1 MTRTTDVPARV
12 KIMCWLLGLMTLV
25 LATVVVVVWRFL
37 LVDVADRVNRA
48 LEQET
53 GEFSTYAENHA
64 GDARSVAEA
73 HMRLQYPDE
82 YEVHL
87 AVPATGPVLVQRS
100 QVTYALEDDRAVLA
114 AITASPTSWGV
125 TATPAG
131 PFHWAKVH
139 AVGGSDMWFVT
150 GYFEDGVLAPVHA
163 TVRVL
168 VLVSLAGLL
177 IAALIAWFVAGVILA
192 PVRMVRQAAAEIT
205 EDDLTRRIPVSGND
219 DVAALARQ
227 FNSMLDRLDR
237 SFRLQRQFLD
247 DASHELRTP
256 ITIVRGHLELLG
268 DDPAERASVVRLCTD
283 ELDRMA
289 RLVEDLLLMVKAER
303 PDFLRPVAV
312 SLPELTSDI
321 DAKLRA
327 LGDRRWV
334 LESIAEGEAV
344 LDPQRVT
351 QALVQLA
358 SNAVKHTTAG
368 ATIRFGSSVDS
379 TVSFWIADSGP
390 GVRDESLLFS
400 RSTGLGLPI
409 VKAIALAHGGT
420 VHVRSVPGEGA
431 TFTLEVPR

>member
-1 MTRTTDVPARV
+1 
-12 KIMCWLLGLMTLV
+12 
-25 LATVVVVVWRFL
+25 
-37 LVDVADRVNRA
+37 
-48 LEQET
+48 
-53 GEFSTYAENHA
+53 
-64 GDARSVAEA
+64 
-73 HMRLQYPDE
+73 
-82 YEVHL
+82 
-87 AVPATGPVLVQRS
+87 
-100 QVTYALEDDRAVLA
+100 
-114 AITASPTSWGV
+114 
-125 TATPAG
+125 
-131 PFHWAKVH
+131 
-139 AVGGSDMWFVT
+139 
-150 GYFEDGVLAPVHA
+150 
-163 TVRVL
+163 

-177 IAALIAWFVAGVILA
+177 IAALIAWLVAGVVLA
-192 PVRMVRQAAAEIT
+192 PIRVVRQAAAEIT

-219 DVAALARQ
+219 DVAALAQQ

-268 DDPAERASVVRLCTD
+268 DSPEERTAVVRLCTD

-289 RLVEDLLLMVKAER
+289 RLVEDLLLLVKSER

-351 QALVQLA
+351 QAVLQLA
-358 SNAVKHTTAG
+358 SNAVRHTADG
-368 ATIRFGSSVDS
+368 STIRFGSSVDS
-379 TVSFWIADSGP
+379 AISFWIADSGP
-390 GVRDESLLFS
+390 GVSDESLLFS

-409 VKAIALAHGGT
+409 VKAIADAHGGA
-420 VHVRSVPGEGA
+420 VRVRSVAGQGA
-431 TFTLEVPR
+431 TFVVEVPR

>member
-1 MTRTTDVPARV
+1 MPARV

-37 LVDVADRVNRA
+37 LVDVDDRVNRA

-53 GEFSTYAENHA
+53 NEFSTYAETHS
-64 GDARSVAEA
+64 GDVFTVAEA
-73 HMRLQYPDE
+73 HLRLQYPDD
-82 YEVHL
+82 YEVHV
-87 AVPATGPVLVQRS
+87 AVLPGGVVRGTRS
-100 QVTYALEDDRAVLA
+100 EVTYALEKDRTVLTG
-114 AITASPTSWGV
+114 ITSSGGSWGV
-125 TATPAG
+125 ISSPAG
-131 PFHWAKVH
+131 PFRWAKVH
-139 AVGGSDMWFVT
+139 AVSGGSDMWFVT
-150 GYFEDGVLAPVHA
+150 GYFEDGVRAPVHS

-219 DVAALARQ
+219 DVAALAQQ

-268 DDPAERASVVRLCTD
+268 DDPLERAEVVRLCTD

-289 RLVEDLLLMVKAER
+289 RLVEDLLLLVKAER
-303 PDFLRPVAV
+303 PDFLRPVVV

-344 LDPQRVT
+344 LDPQRIT

-358 SNAVKHTTAG
+358 SNAVRHTTAG
-368 ATIRFGSSVDS
+368 SEIRFGSSVDS
-379 TVSFWIADSGP
+379 VVSFWVADSGP
-390 GVRDESLLFS
+390 GVRDESMLFS

-409 VKAIALAHGGT
+409 VKAIAEAHGGA
-420 VHVRSVPGEGA
+420 VQVRSVPGEGA
-431 TFTLEVPR
+431 TFVLEVPL

>member
-1 MTRTTDVPARV
+1 M
-12 KIMCWLLGLMTLV
+12 
-25 LATVVVVVWRFL
+25 
-37 LVDVADRVNRA
+37 NRA

-53 GEFSTYAENHA
+53 TEFSSYAETHA
-64 GDARSVAEA
+64 GDARAVADA
-73 HMRLQYPDE
+73 HLRLQYPDE
-82 YEVHL
+82 YEAHL
-87 AVPATGPVLVQRS
+87 AVLPGKVLVQRADM
-100 QVTYALEDDRAVLA
+100 TYALENERAVLGVITSSA
-114 AITASPTSWGV
+114 APWGV
-125 TATPAG
+125 VPTPAG
-131 PFHWAKVH
+131 PFRWAKVR
-139 AVGGSDMWFVT
+139 AVSAGSEMWFVT
-150 GYFEDGVLAPVHA
+150 GYFEDGVLAPVHS

-219 DVAALARQ
+219 DVAALAHQ

-289 RLVEDLLLMVKAER
+289 RLVEDLLLLVKSGR
-303 PDFLRPVAV
+303 PDFLRPVAT

-334 LESIAEGEAV
+334 LESIAEGETV

-358 SNAVKHTTAG
+358 SNAVNHTSTG

-379 TVSFWIADSGP
+379 AVSFWIADSGP
-390 GVRDESLLFS
+390 GVRDESMLFS

-409 VKAIALAHGGT
+409 VKAIAEAHGGT
-420 VHVRSVPGEGA
+420 VRVRSVPGEGA
-431 TFTLEVPR
+431 TFTVEVPR

>member
-1 MTRTTDVPARV
+1 V

-37 LVDVADRVNRA
+37 LVDVDDRVNRA

-53 GEFSTYAENHA
+53 EEFSVYAENHA
-64 GDARSVAEA
+64 GDALSVAEA
-73 HMRLQYPDE
+73 HLRLQYPDE
-82 YEVHL
+82 YEAHV
-87 AVPATGPVLVQRS
+87 TVLPGGVVRAQRS
-100 QVTYALEDDRAVLA
+100 DVTYALENDGTVLSG
-114 AITASPTSWGV
+114 ITSAGAPWGV
-125 TATPAG
+125 ISTPAG
-131 PFHWAKVH
+131 PFRWAKVH
-139 AVGGSDMWFVT
+139 AFAGGADMWFVT
-150 GYFEDGVLAPVHA
+150 GYFEDGVRAPVHS
-163 TVRVL
+163 TVRML

-219 DVAALARQ
+219 DVAALAQQ
-227 FNSMLDRLDR
+227 FNSMLDRLER

-268 DDPAERASVVRLCTD
+268 DDPAERAAVVRLCTD

-289 RLVEDLLLMVKAER
+289 RLVEDLLLLVKSER
-303 PDFLRPVAV
+303 PDFLRPVRT

-344 LDPQRVT
+344 LDPQRIT

-358 SNAVKHTTAG
+358 SNAVKHTADG
-368 ATIRFGSSVDS
+368 SAIRFGSSVDGV
-379 TVSFWIADSGP
+379 VSFWVADSGP
-390 GVRDESLLFS
+390 GVSDESLLFS

-409 VKAIALAHGGT
+409 VKAIAEAHGGA
-420 VHVRSVPGEGA
+420 VRVLSIPGEGA
-431 TFTLEVPR
+431 TFVVEVPR

>member
-1 MTRTTDVPARV
+1 MPARV

-37 LVDVADRVNRA
+37 FVDADDRMNRA

-53 GEFSTYAENHA
+53 TEFSSYAETHA
-64 GDARSVAEA
+64 GEVRAVAQA
-73 HMRLQYPDE
+73 HMGLQYPDE
-82 YEVHL
+82 YEAHL
-87 AVPATGPVLVQRS
+87 AVPRTGSVLVQRS
-100 QVTYALEDDRAVLA
+100 TVTYAVEKDRAVLN
-114 AITASPTSWGV
+114 AITASGASWGV
-125 TATPAG
+125 TSTPAG
-131 PFHWAKVH
+131 PFRWAKVH
-139 AVGGSDMWFVT
+139 AVSAGSDMWFVT
-150 GYFEDGVLAPVHA
+150 GYFEDGVLAPVHS

-177 IAALIAWFVAGVILA
+177 IAALIAWFVAGVVLA

-219 DVAALARQ
+219 DVAALAQQ

-268 DDPAERASVVRLCTD
+268 DDPAERAEVVRLCTD

-289 RLVEDLLLMVKAER
+289 RLVEDLLLLVKAER
-303 PDFLRPVAV
+303 PDFLRPVV
-312 SLPELTSDI
+312 TSLPELTSDI
-321 DAKLRA
+321 DAKLRT

-358 SNAVKHTTAG
+358 SNAVRHTPAG
-368 ATIRFGSSVDS
+368 STIRFGSSVDS
-379 TVSFWIADSGP
+379 VISFWVADSGP
-390 GVRDESLLFS
+390 GVRDETLLFS

-409 VKAIALAHGGT
+409 VKAIAEAHGGT
-420 VHVRSVPGEGA
+420 VRVRSVPEEGA
-431 TFTLEVPR
+431 TFVVEVPR

>member
-1 MTRTTDVPARV
+1 MPARV

-37 LVDVADRVNRA
+37 AVDVDDRMNRA

-53 GEFSTYAENHA
+53 TEFSKYAENHA
-64 GDARSVAEA
+64 GDVGTVVDG

-82 YEVHL
+82 AEVHL
-87 AVPATGPVLVQRS
+87 AVLPNGLVQVQRAE
-100 QVTYALEDDRAVLA
+100 TTHALEKDRAVLST
-114 AITASPTSWGV
+114 ITASSAPWGV

-131 PFHWAKVH
+131 PFRWAKVH
-139 AVGGSDMWFVT
+139 GTGSGTDVWFVT
-150 GYFEDGVLAPVHA
+150 GYFEDGMTAPVNS

-177 IAALIAWFVAGVILA
+177 IAALIAWFVAGAILA
-192 PVRMVRQAAAEIT
+192 PVRMVRQAAAQIT
-205 EDDLTRRIPVSGND
+205 EDDLTRRITVSGRD
-219 DVAALARQ
+219 DVAALAQQ
-227 FNSMLDRLDR
+227 FNAMLDRLEQA
-237 SFRLQRQFLD
+237 FREQREFLD

-268 DDPAERASVVRLCTD
+268 DDPAERAEVVRLCID

-289 RLVEDLLLMVKAER
+289 RLVEDLLLLAKAQR

-327 LGDRRWV
+327 LADRRWI

-351 QALVQLA
+351 QAVVQLA
-358 SNAVKHTTAG
+358 SNAVRHTRSG
-368 ATIRFGSSVDS
+368 AEIRFGSAVDGA
-379 TVSFWIADSGP
+379 VSFWVGDSGP
-390 GVRDESLLFS
+390 GVRDASRIFS

-409 VKAIALAHGGT
+409 VKAIAEAHGGA
-420 VHVRSVPGEGA
+420 VHVRSVAGQGA
-431 TFTLEVPR
+431 TFTVEVPR

>member
-1 MTRTTDVPARV
+1 MPARV

-25 LATVVVVVWRFL
+25 LTTVVVVVWRFL
-37 LVDVADRVNRA
+37 LVDVDDRMNRA

-53 GEFSTYAENHA
+53 REFSSYAETHA
-64 GDARSVAEA
+64 GDARAVAEA

-82 YEVHL
+82 YEAHL
-87 AVPATGPVLVQRS
+87 AVPPAGKVLVQRS
-100 QVTYALEDDRAVLA
+100 DVTYALENDRAVLGVITSSA
-114 AITASPTSWGV
+114 ATWGV
-125 TATPAG
+125 VATPAG
-131 PFHWAKVH
+131 PFRWAKVH
-139 AVGGSDMWFVT
+139 AVGGSEMWFVT
-150 GYFEDGVLAPVHA
+150 GYFEDGVHAPVHS

-227 FNSMLDRLDR
+227 FNSMLDRLER

-256 ITIVRGHLELLG
+256 ITIVRGHLELMG
-268 DDPAERASVVRLCTD
+268 DSPAERAEVVRLCTD

-289 RLVEDLLLMVKAER
+289 RLVEDLLLLVKAER
-303 PDFLRPVAV
+303 PDFLRPVAT

-321 DAKLRA
+321 DAKLRT
-327 LGDRRWV
+327 LGERRWV

-358 SNAVKHTTAG
+358 SNAVRHTSAG
-368 ATIRFGSSVDS
+368 STIRFGSSVDDV
-379 TVSFWIADSGP
+379 VSFWVADSGP

-409 VKAIALAHGGT
+409 VKAIADAHGGA
-420 VHVRSVPGEGA
+420 VRVRSIPGEGA
-431 TFTLEVPR
+431 TFVVEVPR

>member
-1 MTRTTDVPARV
+1 MPARV

-37 LVDVADRVNRA
+37 LVDVDDRVNRA

-53 GEFSTYAENHA
+53 TEFSNYAETHA
-64 GDARSVAEA
+64 GDPASVAVA
-73 HMRLQYPDE
+73 HLGLQYPDE
-82 YEVHL
+82 YEAHV
-87 AVPATGPVLVQRS
+87 AVLPGGVVRAQRS
-100 QVTYALEDDRAVLA
+100 TVTYALEDDRTVLSS
-114 AITASPTSWGV
+114 ITSAGSPWGV
-125 TATPAG
+125 TPTPAG
-131 PFHWAKVH
+131 PFRWAKVH
-139 AVGGSDMWFVT
+139 ALAGGTDMWFVT
-150 GYFEDGVLAPVHA
+150 GYFEDGVRAPVHS

-168 VLVSLAGLL
+168 ILVSLGGLL
-177 IAALIAWFVAGVILA
+177 IAALIAWFVAGAILA

-219 DVAALARQ
+219 DVAALAQQ
-227 FNSMLDRLDR
+227 FNSMLDRLER

-268 DDPAERASVVRLCTD
+268 DDPFERAAVVRLCTD

-289 RLVEDLLLMVKAER
+289 RLVEDLLLLVKSER
-303 PDFLRPVAV
+303 PDFLRPVV
-312 SLPELTSDI
+312 TSLPELTSDI

-358 SNAVKHTTAG
+358 SNAVKHTSDG
-368 ATIRFGSSVDS
+368 STIRFGSSVDGV
-379 TVSFWIADSGP
+379 VSFWVADSGP

-409 VKAIALAHGGT
+409 VKAIAEAHGGT
-420 VHVRSVPGEGA
+420 VRVLSIPGEGA
-431 TFTLEVPR
+431 TFVVEVPR

>member
-1 MTRTTDVPARV
+1 MPARV

-37 LVDVADRVNRA
+37 DVDVDDRVNRA

-53 GEFSTYAENHA
+53 TEFSAYAETHA
-64 GDARSVAEA
+64 GDVRSVAEA
-73 HMRLQYPDE
+73 HLRLQYPDE
-82 YEVHL
+82 YEAHL
-87 AVPATGPVLVQRS
+87 AVPPTGKVLVQRS
-100 QVTYALEDDRAVLA
+100 EVTYALENDRAVLA
-114 AITASPTSWGV
+114 AITSSGVPTGV

-131 PFHWAKVH
+131 PFRWAKVH
-139 AVGGSDMWFVT
+139 AVGGSEMWFVT
-150 GYFEDGVLAPVHA
+150 GYFEDGVQAPVHS

-227 FNSMLDRLDR
+227 FNSMLDRLER

-256 ITIVRGHLELLG
+256 ITIVRGHLELMG
-268 DDPAERASVVRLCTD
+268 DSPAERASVVRLCTD

-289 RLVEDLLLMVKAER
+289 RLVEDLLLLVKAER
-303 PDFLRPVAV
+303 PDFLRPVPT

-351 QALVQLA
+351 QAVVQLA
-358 SNAVKHTTAG
+358 SNAVKHTSPG

-379 TVSFWIADSGP
+379 RVSFWVADSGP

-409 VKAIALAHGGT
+409 VKAIAEAHGGA
-420 VHVRSVPGEGA
+420 VVVRSVPGEGA
-431 TFTLEVPR
+431 TFVVEVPR

>member
-1 MTRTTDVPARV
+1 MPARV

-37 LVDVADRVNRA
+37 LVDVEDRVNRA

-53 GEFSTYAENHA
+53 TEFSTYAETHP
-64 GDARSVAEA
+64 GDTRTVAEA
-73 HMRLQYPDE
+73 HLRLQYPDE
-82 YEVHL
+82 HEAHF
-87 AVPATGPVLVQRS
+87 AVFPAGKVLVQRS
-100 QVTYALEDDRAVLA
+100 EVTYALENDRAVLGT
-114 AITASPTSWGV
+114 ITSASAPWGV
-125 TATPAG
+125 ASTPAG
-131 PFHWAKVH
+131 PFRWAKVH
-139 AVGGSDMWFVT
+139 ATAGGSDMWFVT
-150 GYFEDGVLAPVHA
+150 GYFEDGVLAPVHS
-163 TVRVL
+163 TLRVL

-219 DVAALARQ
+219 DVAALAQQ
-227 FNSMLDRLDR
+227 FNSMLDRLER

-268 DDPAERASVVRLCTD
+268 DDPSERAAVVRLCTD

-289 RLVEDLLLMVKAER
+289 RLVEDLLLLVKSER
-303 PDFLRPVAV
+303 PDFLRPVPT

-358 SNAVKHTTAG
+358 SNAVKHTSRG
-368 ATIRFGSSVDS
+368 STIRFGSSVDGV
-379 TVSFWIADSGP
+379 VSFWVADSGP

-409 VKAIALAHGGT
+409 VKAIAEAHGGR
-420 VHVRSVPGEGA
+420 VQVLSVPGEGA
-431 TFTLEVPR
+431 TFVVEVPR

>member
-1 MTRTTDVPARV
+1 MPARV

-37 LVDVADRVNRA
+37 LVDVDDRVNRA

-53 GEFSTYAENHA
+53 TEFSTYAENHT
-64 GDARSVAEA
+64 GDAGAVADA
-73 HMRLQYPDE
+73 HLRLQYPDQHE
-82 YEVHL
+82 LHL
-87 AVPATGPVLVQRS
+87 AVLPGRVLVQRTE
-100 QVTYALEDDRAVLA
+100 VTYELDKDRAAVA
-114 AITASPTSWGV
+114 AITSSPAPWGV
-125 TATPAG
+125 VTTPAG
-131 PFHWAKVH
+131 PFRWAKVH
-139 AVGGSDMWFVT
+139 TTAPAEMWFVT
-150 GYFEDGVLAPVHA
+150 GYFEDGVHGPVHS

-177 IAALIAWFVAGVILA
+177 IAALIAWFVAGAILA

-219 DVAALARQ
+219 DVAALAQQ

-268 DDPAERASVVRLCTD
+268 DSPEERAEVVRLCTD

-289 RLVEDLLLMVKAER
+289 RLVEDLLLLVKSER

-334 LESIAEGEAV
+334 LEAIAEGEAV

-351 QALVQLA
+351 QAVLQLA
-358 SNAVKHTTAG
+358 SNAVRHTTSG
-368 ATIRFGSSVDS
+368 ATIRFGSAVDGS
-379 TVSFWIADSGP
+379 VSFWVADSGP
-390 GVRDESLLFS
+390 GVSDESMLFS

-409 VKAIALAHGGT
+409 VKAIAEAHGGA
-420 VHVRSVPGEGA
+420 VRVRSVAGQGA
-431 TFTLEVPR
+431 TFVVEVPR

>member
-1 MTRTTDVPARV
+1 MPARV

-25 LATVVVVVWRFL
+25 LATVVVVVWRLL
-37 LVDVADRVNRA
+37 LVDVDDRVNRA

-53 GEFSTYAENHA
+53 TEFGAYAENHA
-64 GDARSVAEA
+64 GDAGAVAES
-73 HMRLQYPDE
+73 HLRLQYPDE
-82 YEVHL
+82 HELHL
-87 AVPATGPVLVQRS
+87 AVLSGRVLVQRS
-100 QVTYALEDDRAVLA
+100 EVTYALEHDRAVLG
-114 AITASPTSWGV
+114 AITSSGAPWGV
-125 TATPAG
+125 AATPAG
-131 PFHWAKVH
+131 PFRWAKVH
-139 AVGGSDMWFVT
+139 TAAPQEMWFVT
-150 GYFEDGVLAPVHA
+150 GYFEDGVRAPVHS

-177 IAALIAWFVAGVILA
+177 IAALIAWFVAGVVLA
-192 PVRMVRQAAAEIT
+192 PVRVVRQAAAEIT

-219 DVAALARQ
+219 DVAALAKQ

-268 DDPAERASVVRLCTD
+268 DSPQERAEVVRLCTD

-289 RLVEDLLLMVKAER
+289 RLVEDLLLLVKSER
-303 PDFLRPVAV
+303 PDFLRPVTV

-321 DAKLRA
+321 DAHLRA

-334 LESIAEGEAV
+334 LDSIAEGEAV

-351 QALVQLA
+351 QAVLQLA
-358 SNAVKHTTAG
+358 SNAVRHTTAG

-379 TVSFWIADSGP
+379 VVSFWIADSGP
-390 GVRDESLLFS
+390 GVSDESLLFS

-409 VKAIALAHGGT
+409 VKAIAEAHGGA
-420 VHVRSVPGEGA
+420 VRVRSVAGEGA
-431 TFTLEVPR
+431 TFVVEVPR

>member
-1 MTRTTDVPARV
+1 MPARV

-25 LATVVVVVWRFL
+25 LTTVVFVVWRFL
-37 LVDVADRVNRA
+37 LVDVDDRVNRA

-53 GEFSTYAENHA
+53 GEFSTYAETHTGEA
-64 GDARSVAEA
+64 AAVAEA
-73 HMRLQYPDE
+73 HLRLQYPDAHE
-82 YEVHL
+82 LHI
-87 AVPATGPVLVQRS
+87 AVLPGRVLVQRAEA
-100 QVTYALEDDRAVLA
+100 TYALDKDRAALG
-114 AITASPTSWGV
+114 AITSSAAPWGV
-125 TATPAG
+125 VSTPAG
-131 PFHWAKVH
+131 PFRWAKVH
-139 AVGGSDMWFVT
+139 TTAPAEMSFVT
-150 GYFEDGVLAPVHA
+150 GYFEDGVHAPVHS

-219 DVAALARQ
+219 DVAALAQQ

-268 DDPAERASVVRLCTD
+268 DSPEERAEVVRLCTD

-289 RLVEDLLLMVKAER
+289 RLVEDLLLLVKAER
-303 PDFLRPVAV
+303 PDFLRPVVV

-351 QALVQLA
+351 QAVVQLA
-358 SNAVKHTTAG
+358 SNAVRHTTSG
-368 ATIRFGSSVDS
+368 ATIRFGSSVDDA
-379 TVSFWIADSGP
+379 VSLWVADSGP
-390 GVRDESLLFS
+390 GVSDESMLFS

-409 VKAIALAHGGT
+409 VKAIAEAHGGA
-420 VHVRSVPGEGA
+420 VRVSSVAGEGA
-431 TFTLEVPR
+431 TFVVEVPR

>member
-1 MTRTTDVPARV
+1 MPARV
-12 KIMCWLLGLMTLV
+12 KIMCWLLGLMALV

-37 LVDVADRVNRA
+37 FVDADDRMNRA

-53 GEFSTYAENHA
+53 TEFSSYAETHA
-64 GDARSVAEA
+64 GDARAVADA
-73 HMRLQYPDE
+73 HLRLQYPDE
-82 YEVHL
+82 YEAHL
-87 AVPATGPVLVQRS
+87 AVLPGSVLVQRADM
-100 QVTYALEDDRAVLA
+100 TYALENDRAVLGVITSSA
-114 AITASPTSWGV
+114 ASWGV
-125 TATPAG
+125 VSTPAG
-131 PFHWAKVH
+131 PFRWAKVH
-139 AVGGSDMWFVT
+139 AVSAGSGMWFVT
-150 GYFEDGVLAPVHA
+150 GYFEDGVLAPVHS

-219 DVAALARQ
+219 DVAALAHQ

-289 RLVEDLLLMVKAER
+289 RLVEDLLLLVKSGR
-303 PDFLRPVAV
+303 PDFLRPVAT

-334 LESIAEGEAV
+334 LESIAEGETV

-358 SNAVKHTTAG
+358 SNAVKHTSAG

-379 TVSFWIADSGP
+379 TVSFWVADSGP
-390 GVRDESLLFS
+390 GVRDESMLFS

-409 VKAIALAHGGT
+409 VKAIAEAHGGT
-420 VHVRSVPGEGA
+420 VRVRSVPGEGA
-431 TFTLEVPR
+431 TFTVEVPR

>member
-1 MTRTTDVPARV
+1 
-12 KIMCWLLGLMTLV
+12 
-25 LATVVVVVWRFL
+25 
-37 LVDVADRVNRA
+37 
-48 LEQET
+48 
-53 GEFSTYAENHA
+53 
-64 GDARSVAEA
+64 
-73 HMRLQYPDE
+73 
-82 YEVHL
+82 
-87 AVPATGPVLVQRS
+87 
-100 QVTYALEDDRAVLA
+100 
-114 AITASPTSWGV
+114 
-125 TATPAG
+125 
-131 PFHWAKVH
+131 
-139 AVGGSDMWFVT
+139 
-150 GYFEDGVLAPVHA
+150 
-163 TVRVL
+163 
-168 VLVSLAGLL
+168 
-177 IAALIAWFVAGVILA
+177 
-192 PVRMVRQAAAEIT
+192 MVRQAAAEIT

-227 FNSMLDRLDR
+227 FNSMLDRLER

-256 ITIVRGHLELLG
+256 ITIVRGHLELMG
-268 DDPAERASVVRLCTD
+268 DSPAERAEVVRLCTD

-289 RLVEDLLLMVKAER
+289 RLVEDLLLLVKAER

-344 LDPQRVT
+344 LDPQRIT

-358 SNAVKHTTAG
+358 SNAVKHTG
-368 ATIRFGSSVDS
+368 SGDTIRFGSAVDGV
-379 TVSFWIADSGP
+379 VSFWVADSGP

-409 VKAIALAHGGT
+409 VKAIAVAHGGA

-431 TFTLEVPR
+431 TFVVEVPR

>member
-1 MTRTTDVPARV
+1 MPARV

-37 LVDVADRVNRA
+37 LVDVEDRVNRA

-53 GEFSTYAENHA
+53 TEFSTYAETHA
-64 GDARSVAEA
+64 AETRALAEA
-73 HMRLQYPDE
+73 HLRLQYPDE
-82 YEVHL
+82 YEAHL
-87 AVPATGPVLVQRS
+87 AVLPAGAVLVQRS
-100 QVTYALEDDRAVLA
+100 EVTYALENDRAVLGTITSSA
-114 AITASPTSWGV
+114 APWGV
-125 TATPAG
+125 AATPAG
-131 PFHWAKVH
+131 PFRWAKVH
-139 AVGGSDMWFVT
+139 ATAGGSEMWFVT
-150 GYFEDGVLAPVHA
+150 GYFEDGVLAPVHS
-163 TVRVL
+163 TLRVL

-219 DVAALARQ
+219 DVAALAQQ
-227 FNSMLDRLDR
+227 FNSMLDRLER

-268 DDPAERASVVRLCTD
+268 DDPAERAAVVRLCTD

-289 RLVEDLLLMVKAER
+289 RLVEDLLLLVKAER
-303 PDFLRPVAV
+303 PDFLRPVPTD
-312 SLPELTSDI
+312 LPELTSDI

-358 SNAVKHTTAG
+358 SNAVKHTATG
-368 ATIRFGSSVDS
+368 ATIRFGSSVDGV
-379 TVSFWIADSGP
+379 VSFWVADSGP

-409 VKAIALAHGGT
+409 VKAIAEAHGGR
-420 VHVRSVPGEGA
+420 VVVRSVPGEGA
-431 TFTLEVPR
+431 TFVVEVPR

>member
-1 MTRTTDVPARV
+1 MRTTDVPARV

-37 LVDVADRVNRA
+37 AVDVDDRMNRA

-53 GEFSTYAENHA
+53 TEFSTYAENHA
-64 GDARSVAEA
+64 GDVRTVVDG
-73 HMRLQYPDE
+73 HLRLQYPDE
-82 YEVHL
+82 AEVHL
-87 AVPATGPVLVQRS
+87 AVLPNGVVLVQRAE
-100 QVTYALEDDRAVLA
+100 TTHALEHDRAVVS
-114 AITASPTSWGV
+114 AITASGAPWGV

-131 PFHWAKVH
+131 PFRWAKVH
-139 AVGGSDMWFVT
+139 GTGSGADVWFVT
-150 GYFEDGVLAPVHA
+150 GYFEDGMTAPVSS

-177 IAALIAWFVAGVILA
+177 IAALIAWFVAGAILA
-192 PVRMVRQAAAEIT
+192 PVRMVRQAAAQIT
-205 EDDLTRRIPVSGND
+205 EDDLTRRITVSGRD
-219 DVAALARQ
+219 DVAALAQQ
-227 FNSMLDRLDR
+227 FNAMLDRLEQA
-237 SFRLQRQFLD
+237 FREQREFLD

-268 DDPAERASVVRLCTD
+268 DDPAERAEVVRLCID

-289 RLVEDLLLMVKAER
+289 RLVEDLLLLAKAQR

-327 LGDRRWV
+327 LADRRWI

-351 QALVQLA
+351 QAVVQLA
-358 SNAVKHTTAG
+358 SNAVRHTRSG
-368 ATIRFGSSVDS
+368 AEIRFGSAVDGA
-379 TVSFWIADSGP
+379 VSFWVGDSGP
-390 GVRDESLLFS
+390 GVRDASRIFS

-409 VKAIALAHGGT
+409 VKAIAEAHGGA
-420 VHVRSVPGEGA
+420 VHVRSVAGEGA
-431 TFTLEVPR
+431 TFTVEVPR

>member
-1 MTRTTDVPARV
+1 MPARA

-37 LVDVADRVNRA
+37 LVDVDDRVNRA

-53 GEFSTYAENHA
+53 TEFSAYAETHA
-64 GDARSVAEA
+64 GDARAVAEA
-73 HMRLQYPDE
+73 HLRLQYPDE
-82 YEVHL
+82 HEIHL
-87 AVPATGPVLVQRS
+87 AVLPASSVLVQRS
-100 QVTYALEDDRAVLA
+100 EVTYALENDRPVLGM
-114 AITASPTSWGV
+114 ITSSSATWGV
-125 TATPAG
+125 VSTPAG
-131 PFHWAKVH
+131 PFRWAKVH
-139 AVGGSDMWFVT
+139 AAAPAEMWFVT
-150 GYFEDGVLAPVHA
+150 GYFEDGVQAPVHS

-177 IAALIAWFVAGVILA
+177 IAALIAWLVAGVILA

-219 DVAALARQ
+219 DVAALAKQ

-237 SFRLQRQFLD
+237 SFRLQRKFLD

-268 DDPAERASVVRLCTD
+268 DSPEERAAVVRLCTD

-289 RLVEDLLLMVKAER
+289 RLVEDLLLLVKSER
-303 PDFLRPVAV
+303 PDFLRPVVV

-327 LGDRRWV
+327 LGDRRWI
-334 LESIAEGEAV
+334 LESIAEGETV

-351 QALVQLA
+351 QAVLQLA
-358 SNAVKHTTAG
+358 SNAVRHTSDG
-368 ATIRFGSSVDS
+368 STIRFGSSVDAA
-379 TVSFWIADSGP
+379 VSFWIADSGP
-390 GVRDESLLFS
+390 GVSDESLLFS

-409 VKAIALAHGGT
+409 VKAIAEAHGGA
-420 VHVRSVPGEGA
+420 VRVRSVAGEGA
-431 TFTLEVPR
+431 TFVVEVPR

>member
-1 MTRTTDVPARV
+1 VPARV

-37 LVDVADRVNRA
+37 AVDVDDRMNRA

-53 GEFSTYAENHA
+53 TEFSKYAENHA
-64 GDARSVAEA
+64 GDVGTVVDG
-73 HMRLQYPDE
+73 HLRLQYPDE
-82 YEVHL
+82 AEVHL
-87 AVPATGPVLVQRS
+87 AILPNGRVQVQRAE
-100 QVTYALEDDRAVLA
+100 TTHALEHDRAVLST
-114 AITASPTSWGV
+114 ITASSAPWGV

-131 PFHWAKVH
+131 PFRWAKVH
-139 AVGGSDMWFVT
+139 GTGPGTDVWFVT
-150 GYFEDGVLAPVHA
+150 GYFEDGMTAPVSS

-177 IAALIAWFVAGVILA
+177 IAALIAWFVAGAILA
-192 PVRMVRQAAAEIT
+192 PVRMVRQAAAQIT
-205 EDDLTRRIPVSGND
+205 EDDLTRRITVSGRD
-219 DVAALARQ
+219 DVAALAQQ
-227 FNSMLDRLDR
+227 FNAMLDRLEQA
-237 SFRLQRQFLD
+237 FREQREFLD

-268 DDPAERASVVRLCTD
+268 DDPAERAEVVRLCID

-289 RLVEDLLLMVKAER
+289 RLVEDLLLLAKAQR

-327 LGDRRWV
+327 LADRRWI

-351 QALVQLA
+351 QAVVQLA
-358 SNAVKHTTAG
+358 SNAVRHTRSG
-368 ATIRFGSSVDS
+368 AEIRFGSAVDGA
-379 TVSFWIADSGP
+379 VSFWVGDSGP
-390 GVRDESLLFS
+390 GVRDASRIFS

-409 VKAIALAHGGT
+409 VKAIAEAHGGA
-420 VHVRSVPGEGA
+420 VHVRSVAGEGA
-431 TFTLEVPR
+431 TFTVEVPR